1 MVMILFV
8 AARFVEARREEM
20 GSVVL
25 QLLLLLLLEE
35 RNKGLEKWITR

>member
-1 MVMILFV
+1 MILFV

-25 QLLLLLLLEE
+25 QLLLLLEE
-35 RNKGLEKWITR
+35 RNKGLEKWISR